1 MRRDKY
7 KSNVHNIYEDKNE
20 RLMRKESF
28 FLKPGVI
35 RIHGEKFY
43 VRSDEEM
50 SEKLT
55 AIFKKMLMEGLEE
68 KYGTAAQI
76 MERHKKK
83 AKEDGIRSI
92 ALNMLKDNV
101 NPNIISKYTN
111 LTRRQIESLR
121 SAIH

>member
-1 MRRDKY
+1 MIRDKY

-43 VRSDEEM
+43 LNSDEEM

-55 AIFKKMLMEGLEE
+55 VIFKKVLMEGLEK

-83 AKEDGIRSI
+83 AKEDGIKSI
-92 ALNMLKDNV
+92 ALNMLKDNI
-101 NPNIISKYTN
+101 NPNIILKYTN
-111 LTRRQIESLR
+111 PRRRQIELLR
-121 SAIH
+121 STIH